1 MKAKFTFYVVV
12 LMACFSSAL
21 GQSGMP
27 YLNASAGNTNA
38 TLRGP
43 DSSMYYLDGSKL
55 LKMDKNKAIQWS
67 KDYNG
72 VIFSALLLS
81 KTGSLFFLAGEKVG
95 KLNAATG
102 NMVWVKSYPGYAY
115 TLGGTQYQSSPAFT
129 QLLLDRNNHL
139 AISGINAPIGNTDAV
154 FLKLDTNGTVV
165 DQKLLFN
172 SLPSGAFLQ
181 NFNIIQD
188 SVGYYSFLVTYYEFP
203 GSNAY
208 LLTYNSATNRL
219 KDTMKF
225 VANLMS
231 NFTLSRFIKS
241 GRNATDFYL
250 GTSKQSSGI
259 IFDEMRLAKYNST
272 RQRGNYT
279 VINWAQSYF
288 DNVGEDEKGNM
299 SLVFHNGSANG
310 VTPIVVNLDS
320 NFTRLSAFQYTA
332 GTAQA
337 NPVWTKVWPFYDQSV
352 FIQEHSN
359 TLPANTIRLF
369 DGKTPP
375 SCITNFSLGTTQLCN
390 SAPCRYSTVEFANV
404 FSFMTYTVPVTTTFS
419 TQPVSYT
426 VSSFTPVL
434 DLNYCS
440 SSLSVME
447 QAEGE
452 DTFRMMVFP
461 QPTHGSVVLTTN
473 KQTESEVIILNGLGS
488 VVKKYH
494 LSGQSLQMDLSDLP
508 AGLYYAER
516 RGGDGT
522 NVAKII
528 KTN

>member
-1 MKAKFTFYVVV
+1 MKAKFIFYVIV
-12 LMACFSSAL
+12 LSIQFNIAFAQL
-21 GQSGMP
+21 GMP

-55 LKMDKNKAIQWS
+55 LKMDKNKTIKWS

-72 VIFSALLLS
+72 ITFSALLLS

-95 KLNAATG
+95 KLNASTG

-115 TLGGTQYQSSPAFT
+115 TLGATQYQSSPFFT

-139 AISGINAPIGNTDAV
+139 AISGINAPFGNTDAC
-154 FLKLDTNGTVV
+154 FLKLDTNGTII
-165 DQKLLFN
+165 DQKLIFN

-188 SVGYYSFLVTYYEFP
+188 SAGYYSFLVTYNEAP
-203 GSNAY
+203 GPNAY
-208 LLTYNSATNRL
+208 LLTYNSASNRL

-225 VANLMS
+225 VANLIANVS
-231 NFTLSRFIKS
+231 LSKFIKS
-241 GRNATDFYL
+241 GLNATDFYL

-288 DNVGEDEKGNM
+288 DNTGEDEKGNI
-299 SLVFHNGSANG
+299 SLTFHKGT
-310 VTPIVVNLDS
+310 TPIVVNLDS
-320 NFTRLSAFQYTA
+320 NFTKLSSFQYTA

-337 NPVWTKVWPFYDQSV
+337 NPVWTKVWPFYNQSV
-352 FIQEHSN
+352 FIQEN
-359 TLPANTIRLF
+359 NNNLPANTIRIF

-404 FSFMTYTVPVTTTFS
+404 FSFMTYTVPVTTNFS
-419 TQPVSYT
+419 VQPVSYT
-426 VSSFTPVL
+426 VSPYAPVL

-440 SSLSVME
+440 SPLSVEMK
-447 QAEGE
+447 GE
-452 DTFRMMVFP
+452 KENAFYLTAFP
-461 QPTHGSVVLTTN
+461 QPAYGFIVVTAN
-473 KQTESEVIILNGLGS
+473 KQTESEVIVLNGLGEA
-488 VVKKYH
+488 VKRAHFK
-494 LSGQSLQMDLSDLP
+494 GQAAEIDLSELP
-508 AGLYYAER
+508 AGLYYAECV
-516 RGGDGT
+516 GKEGKS
-522 NVAKII
+522 VVKII
-528 KTN
+528 KAN